1 MDYINPHVRK
11 ILNVKENKSKRFNN
25 YPSCRYNTQNFILAF
40 IFSFLPPNKVNSIV
54 IYSFFYNFYLFFFRF
69 FGLLF
74 YSDTLKAVIENIHNG
89 NVLQPL
95 DQW

>member
-11 ILNVKENKSKRFNN
+11 ILNVKENKNKRFNN

-54 IYSFFYNFYLFFFRF
+54 IYSFFYNFFFFWF
-69 FGLLF
+69 AF
-74 YSDTLKAVIENIHNG
+74 YSDTLKAVIGNIHNS

>member
-11 ILNVKENKSKRFNN
+11 ILNVKDNKSKLFNN

-54 IYSFFYNFYLFFFRF
+54 IYSFFYNFCFFFLDF
-69 FGLLF
+69 LVCFLF
-74 YSDTLKAVIENIHNG
+74 RYFEGCDWEY
-89 NVLQPL
+89 P
-95 DQW
+95 QW